1 MSKQAALITAPLVG
15 LSGALGMYQFDEAKK
30 AREEAKKLADKQ
42 NAEQLRLEG
51 ELKASEEASKRSKAR
66 AARRGINAAALS
78 GVGASTRS
86 TIFTS
91 PLGALGMPGSGQ
103 KTLLGA

>member
-1 MSKQAALITAPLVG
+1 ME
-15 LSGALGMYQFDEAKK
+15 EAKK
-30 AREEAKKLADKQ
+30 ARKEAQELADKQ
-42 NAEQLRLEG
+42 KAEQLRLEG
-51 ELKASEEASKRSKAR
+51 ELKAGEEAKKRSAAR
-66 AARRGINAAALS
+66 AARRGIAAAAMS

-91 PLGALGMPGSGQ
+91 PLGALAMSGGGQ